1 MLGRRQPLWKQRRQ
15 WLAVFQVG
23 VKAAGVEGSVKA
35 AAVVEAEEVEAG
47 GLRGGWEAGG
57 GR

>member
-1 MLGRRQPLWKQRRQ
+1 MWKQRRQ

-47 GLRGGWEAGG
+47 GLRGEWEAGG
-57 GR
+57 G